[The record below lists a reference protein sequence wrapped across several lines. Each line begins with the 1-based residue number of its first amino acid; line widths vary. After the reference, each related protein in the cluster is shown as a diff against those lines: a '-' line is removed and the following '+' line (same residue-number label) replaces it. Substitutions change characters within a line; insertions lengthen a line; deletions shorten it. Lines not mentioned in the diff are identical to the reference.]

1 MLDIKNLSTYYYT
14 EDGTEVKAVDGIDLL
29 VGNGDFIG
37 VVGPSGC
44 GKSTLGSSIL
54 RLISDPGRIISG
66 SICFNGT
73 DLLSIDQ
80 NDMWKV
86 RGKEISM
93 IFQDP
98 FTSLNPVIT
107 IGEQISETIR
117 QHFKVSRKE
126 AFRRAI
132 ALLEKVEIDEPY
144 IRYKQYPH
152 QLSGGM
158 RQRVMI
164 AIAISCEA
172 RLLIADEPTTAL
184 DVSTQASIMG
194 LLERLRTEQDMAIIF
209 ISHNMRLVKKY
220 CKRIAIMKNGKIVG
234 RIY

>member
-1 MLDIKNLSTYYYT
+1 MLEIKGLSTHYYAD
-14 EDGTEVKAVDGIDLL
+14 DGAVVKAVDGIDLL
-29 VGNGDFIG
+29 VGKGDFIG

-54 RLISDPGRIISG
+54 RLISEPGKIISG
-66 SICFNGT
+66 NIYFNGI
-73 DLLSIDQ
+73 DLLSISQ

-107 IGEQISETIR
+107 IGEQISETIG
-117 QHFKVSRKE
+117 QHFKVSGKE
-126 AFRRAI
+126 ASKRAI
-132 ALLEKVEIDEPY
+132 ELLAKVEIDDPFM
-144 IRYKQYPH
+144 RYKQYPH

-164 AIAISCEA
+164 AIAISCGA

-184 DVSTQASIMG
+184 DVSTQASIME
-194 LLERLRTEQDMAIIF
+194 LLEKLRAEQGMAIIF

-220 CKRIAIMKNGKIVG
+220 CKKIAIMKNGKIIG

>member
-1 MLDIKNLSTYYYT
+1 MLEIKGLSTHYYMD
-14 EDGTEVKAVDGIDLL
+14 DGAVVKAVDGIDLL
-29 VGNGDFIG
+29 VGKGDFIG

-54 RLISDPGRIISG
+54 RLISDPGKIISG
-66 SICFNGT
+66 SIYLNGT
-73 DLLSIDQ
+73 DLLSISQ

-126 AFRRAI
+126 AFNRAI
-132 ALLEKVEIDEPY
+132 GFLEKVEIDDPLM
-144 IRYKQYPH
+144 RYKQYPH

-164 AIAISCEA
+164 AIAISCGA

-184 DVSTQASIMG
+184 DVSTQASIME
-194 LLERLRTEQDMAIIF
+194 LLERLRAEQGMAIIF

-220 CKRIAIMKNGKIVG
+220 CKKIALMKNGKIIG